1 MLSFATSEDRLLA
14 EPLMQPTLIRV
25 IDNLRKH
32 IETTDWQSTYVE
44 RLLWPASATEAEKQ
58 QVQAI
63 ASSLETASP
72 EQAKQLRQQLSTLPS
87 PVPAYQLQLTRNGN
101 TQVLDVWQLCF
112 QVCFVDYA
120 ADIPA
125 QVDRT
130 LLDIDNEVN
139 WVTLDAKAKQR
150 ADAALQQLMEWKN

>member
-1 MLSFATSEDRLLA
+1 MLTFATSEDRLLA

-44 RLLWPASATEAEKQ
+44 QVLWPASATEDEKQ

-63 ASSLETASP
+63 AASLETASP
-72 EQAKQLRQQLSTLPS
+72 EQADQLRQQLSTLPS
-87 PVPAYQLQLTRNGN
+87 PVPAYQLQLTRNGD
-101 TQVLDVWQLCF
+101 TVVLDVWQLCF
-112 QVCFVDYA
+112 QVCFVNYA
-120 ADIPA
+120 ADTPA
-125 QVDRT
+125 QVDRD

-139 WVTLDAKAKQR
+139 WISLDEKAKHR
-150 ADAALQQLMEWKN
+150 VEIALQNLKADSA

>member
-63 ASSLETASP
+63 AASLETASP

-87 PVPAYQLQLTRNGN
+87 PVPTYQLQLTRNGN

-150 ADAALQQLMEWKN
+150 VDAALQQLMEWKN